1 MRKNLI
7 ITRKNNNLT
16 QIDIAKKV
24 GISERQYRSLEAG
37 TSDGSIKIW
46 QKLKLILNK
55 PIDFLIEKEIK
66 NTNSLNI

>member
-7 ITRKNNNLT
+7 TTRKNKNLT
-16 QIDIAKKV
+16 QIDIATKI

-46 QKLKLILNK
+46 QKLKSVLNK
-55 PIDFLIEKEIK
+55 PIDFLLEKE
-66 NTNSLNI
+66 SMEEPFS